1 YQVDEKDGIEVTAGD
16 LKLPMNE
23 VVVTKDIIRQD
34 LRLVDADGV
43 ECLPTEEIFAKLAR
57 MGYEKP
63 PPKTAWNKFSSS
75 IASAVI
81 FLAIGFRVY
90 QAQAKGKEI
99 REEEEIKAFCFK
111 EGRIEVIDA
120 DEDITL
126 VNMETKVDVDV
137 ELHGRIERKDDENA
151 VVKEMKAEKVRIL
164 DEHIAKRI
172 HDEEVKQPAAREKQE
187 QDDFK
192 RAQELQ
198 QQDKEPTKKRV
209 AEETLLQES
218 FKKLRAKLEVSAAEE
233 GEEVKVPNAPA
244 SPSPTNDP
252 SPPPQ
257 DPTPTPY
264 STPPASP
271 PQEQPTIT
279 SESTMSLLT
288 TLMKTCDSLS
298 QKVVELEQDKHTQAL
313 EILKLKKRVKKL
325 KKKKRSKH
333 SGLKRLR
340 KGRIDQDVS
349 AATKDV
355 NVAEPTI
362 FDDEEVKMTMAQ
374 TLIKLK
380 AEKAK
385 LLDEQMAQRLHDREV
400 EKVAARDKQE
410 KDDLER
416 AQVIQKQYEDKEEN
430 IDWSAVVD
438 QVQERRLDNI
448 RKYQNLRK
456 KPVSIA
462 QARKNMIIYMK
473 KMVRYKMKHF
483 RDVEEPKKKR
493 VAKEALL
500 QESFKRL
507 KEVEVSG
514 SESTQE
520 TPSNDPKEMSAE
532 DETYKNVSQEI
543 RDQLN
548 AEAKAVQIILN
559 GIDNDIYSTVDTCL
573 NACEMWKAIERAERI
588 ARVANLLALDAQQ
601 QPVYHPQNHPTHYTQ
616 NSSTRSQQAATR
628 NRGKAIV
635 NSLQPIYDE
644 EPSMVAEDDE
654 TSKDKEIDKLMA
666 LISL

>member
-1 YQVDEKDGIEVTAGD
+1 
-16 LKLPMNE
+16 
-23 VVVTKDIIRQD
+23 
-34 LRLVDADGV
+34 
-43 ECLPTEEIFAKLAR
+43 
-57 MGYEKP
+57 
-63 PPKTAWNKFSSS
+63 
-75 IASAVI
+75 
-81 FLAIGFRVY
+81 
-90 QAQAKGKEI
+90 
-99 REEEEIKAFCFK
+99 
-111 EGRIEVIDA
+111 
-120 DEDITL
+120 
-126 VNMETKVDVDV
+126 
-137 ELHGRIERKDDENA
+137 
-151 VVKEMKAEKVRIL
+151 
-164 DEHIAKRI
+164 
-172 HDEEVKQPAAREKQE
+172 
-187 QDDFK
+187 
-192 RAQELQ
+192 
-198 QQDKEPTKKRV
+198 
-209 AEETLLQES
+209 
-218 FKKLRAKLEVSAAEE
+218 E

-456 KPVSIA
+456 KPPD
-462 QARKNMIIYMK
+462 K
-473 KMVRYKMKHF
+473 
-483 RDVEEPKKKR
+483 DVEEPKKKR
-493 VAKEALL
+493 VAEEALL

-507 KEVEVSG
+507 KEVEVSEEPKKKRVADETMLQETFKKLRATQVLG
-514 SESTQE
+514 SKSTQE
-520 TPSNDPKEMSAE
+520 IPSNDLKGMSEE
-532 DETYKNVSQEI
+532 DVQNMLEIIPVSEFKV
-543 RDQLN
+543 
-548 AEAKAVQIILN
+548 EALEVKYHII
-559 GIDNDIYSTVDTCL
+559 D
-573 NACEMWKAIERAERI
+573 
-588 ARVANLLALDAQQ
+588 
-601 QPVYHPQNHPTHYTQ
+601 
-616 NSSTRSQQAATR
+616 
-628 NRGKAIV
+628 
-635 NSLQPIYDE
+635 
-644 EPSMVAEDDE
+644 
-654 TSKDKEIDKLMA
+654 
-666 LISL
+666 